1 MLGGNSKISAEAAMC
16 VLTAFCPEGH
26 LPMPKTACWIKWT
39 ECLSSQ
45 IQVLEV
51 YFLRKLLHLLTLLHT
66 EVQMAAQ
73 IFSRSWQ
80 RKPTKLNVR
89 NSFGSYFLHVSFV
102 HETQLDTMSFPPLEL
117 ILQRRLQEGQR
128 LSQCHLQGGHEVSRN
143 KCFRPQ

>member
-1 MLGGNSKISAEAAMC
+1 MVITQRGITLGGNSKIAAEAATC
-16 VLTAFCPEGH
+16 ILTVFCPEGP
-26 LPMPKTACWIKWT
+26 LPKPETACWIKWT

-51 YFLRKLLHLLTLLHT
+51 YFLRKQLHLLTLLHT

-80 RKPTKLNVR
+80 RKPIKLNVQ

-102 HETQLDTMSFPPLEL
+102 HETELGAKDTMPFPSLEV
-117 ILQRRLQEGQR
+117 IL
-128 LSQCHLQGGHEVSRN
+128 
-143 KCFRPQ
+143 